1 MATKKGVGDVMNQLA
16 IISDLLD
23 NINLETKGVKVE
35 IDLPDDEFDEL
46 HDRVVQK
53 RGLFILPKKSFNI
66 TVSGI
71 MFTFNRR

>member
-23 NINLETKGVKVE
+23 NINLDTKGVKVE

>member
-23 NINLETKGVKVE
+23 NINLQTKGVKVE

-71 MFTFNRR
+71 MFTFNRS